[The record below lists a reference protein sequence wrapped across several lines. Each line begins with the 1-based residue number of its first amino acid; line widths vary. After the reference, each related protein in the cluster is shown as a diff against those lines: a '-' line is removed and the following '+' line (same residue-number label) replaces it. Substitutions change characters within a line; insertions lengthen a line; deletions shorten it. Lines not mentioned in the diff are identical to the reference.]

1 MNSNSPVHNESQY
14 LLLFRGTH
22 WDKGL
27 APEELQ
33 RVMSEWMAWFDRISA
48 SGKMVGANPL
58 HPEGRILT
66 GKKGRQIADGP
77 FAESKETIAGYFLI
91 SVDTLEEAVALG
103 QQCPALEY
111 GMQVEVR
118 PVAAA
123 CPPSIVAKEHAEAAA
138 AAAAAAG
145 A

>member
-1 MNSNSPVHNESQY
+1 MNSTLPLHDETHY

-27 APEELQ
+27 SPEELQ
-33 RVMSEWMAWFDRISA
+33 RVMAEWMAWFDRITTA
-48 SGKMVGANPL
+48 GKMAGSNPL

-66 GKKGRQIADGP
+66 GKNGRNIADGP
-77 FAESKETIAGYFLI
+77 FTESKEAIAGYFLLR
-91 SVDTLEEAVALG
+91 VATLEEAIELG
-103 QQCPALEY
+103 QQCPALEH

-123 CPPSIVAKEHAEAAA
+123 CPPSLAAKAMQT
-138 AAAAAAG
+138 AG

>member
-1 MNSNSPVHNESQY
+1 MKTMPPLNNESQY

-48 SGKMVGANPL
+48 SGKMIGANPL

-66 GKKGRQIADGP
+66 GKKGRNVADGP

-91 SVDTLEEAVALG
+91 KVDSLEEAIALG
-103 QQCPALEY
+103 QQCPALEH

-123 CPPSIVAKEHAEAAA
+123 CPPSLLVQEMAAA
-138 AAAAAAG
+138 ADAG
-145 A
+145 D